1 MPTLTA
7 WRFSTVHGAD
17 AAEYTVMDLQRRG
30 MIVVHDA
37 AVVTWEEGQR
47 RPKTREVDSAKG
59 KGAVHGTFWG
69 LLFGIIFF
77 VPLLGAAVGA
87 AAGAWRGS
95 LRDVGI
101 SDKFIDD
108 VRESV
113 VPGTSALFLL
123 TSDAVIDEVVQA
135 FAGHEHDLIS
145 TSMTAD
151 EEKALLDVFSAEG
164 S

>member
-7 WRFSTVHGAD
+7 WKFSSVHGAD

-37 AVVTWEEGQR
+37 AVVSWPEGDKK
-47 RPKTREVDSAKG
+47 PTTRQLAHATG

-77 VPLLGAAVGA
+77 VPLIGAAVGA

-101 SDKFIDD
+101 SDKFI
-108 VRESV
+108 EP
-113 VPGTSALFLL
+113 VPPFGDRQDQGSACFRPHRAPVPFRML
-123 TSDAVIDEVVQA
+123 
-135 FAGHEHDLIS
+135 
-145 TSMTAD
+145 
-151 EEKALLDVFSAEG
+151 
-164 S
+164 